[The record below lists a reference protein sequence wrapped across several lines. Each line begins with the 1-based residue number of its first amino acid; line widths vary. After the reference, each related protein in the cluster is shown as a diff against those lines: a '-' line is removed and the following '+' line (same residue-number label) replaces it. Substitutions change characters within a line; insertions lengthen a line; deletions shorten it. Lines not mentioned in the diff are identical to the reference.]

1 MILLDFHNSA
11 VEELLLIRFYNA
23 KSGLKLEKID
33 YTVADFDRVLYRIH
47 NPDKDKTKLLVSL
60 LVNFF
65 NELREYDV
73 ETVLKREYG
82 AYVLD
87 QPYPGYSVT
96 LCFDLTNVPDDYESL
111 AHRVALMKRHCFA
124 AVFEPFFLLQALA
137 DEPIIS
143 KRAIIHYSPDEAM
156 QTPIQVHVQLKSHDL
171 LISKILFI
179 DLSVDFLFAC
189 TRFNEDYR
197 KLEEIAIHRYVQ
209 ALEDRITVIF
219 STVFKDADD
228 VVIGKIFMQEF
239 TEVRRRY
246 DRAPQVLYSHREPP
260 AELRDTDAVGG
271 DNRAYITFVLFPRH
285 LAPNAADRTINLI
298 HTVRNYLH
306 YHIKCAKGYLQLR
319 MRAKTSEF
327 IKILNRAVPTHQQL
341 TDGTGDENS
350 EPAVFV
356 HALGLES
363 SAGGHG
369 PGNRMNRHG
378 GGGRIGGNGF
388 GSDSNMLMP
397 STLSQSDFAC
407 LQKFEDSDDE
417 EDRSEQNG
425 NGDMLNSIPPAP
437 SFDA

>member
-1 MILLDFHNSA
+1 MILLDFHNPA

-82 AYVLD
+82 AYMLD

-156 QTPIQVHVQLKSHDL
+156 
-171 LISKILFI
+171 
-179 DLSVDFLFAC
+179 
-189 TRFNEDYR
+189 
-197 KLEEIAIHRYVQ
+197 YVQ

-369 PGNRMNRHG
+369 PGSRMNRHG
-378 GGGRIGGNGF
+378 GGGRKGGNGF

-417 EDRSEQNG
+417 EDRNEQNG
-425 NGDMLNSIPPAP
+425 NGDILNSIPPAP

>member
-1 MILLDFHNSA
+1 MIILDFHNPA
-11 VEELLLIRFYNA
+11 LEELLLTRFYNA
-23 KSGLKLEKID
+23 KAGLKLEKID

-60 LVNFF
+60 LVSFF
-65 NELREYDV
+65 DELREYDV
-73 ETVLKREYG
+73 EMVLKREYG
-82 AYVLD
+82 AYMLD
-87 QPYPGYSVT
+87 QPFPGYSVT
-96 LCFDLTNVPDDYESL
+96 LCFDLTNVPDDYDSL

-137 DEPIIS
+137 DEPIVS
-143 KRAIIHYSPDEAM
+143 KRAVIHYSPDEAM
-156 QTPIQVHVQLKSHDL
+156 
-171 LISKILFI
+171 
-179 DLSVDFLFAC
+179 
-189 TRFNEDYR
+189 
-197 KLEEIAIHRYVQ
+197 YVQ

-260 AELRDTDAVGG
+260 AELRGTDAVGG

-306 YHIKCAKGYLQLR
+306 YHIKCSKGYLQLR
-319 MRAKTSEF
+319 MRSKTSEF
-327 IKILNRAVPTHQQL
+327 IKILNRAVPTHQQFV
-341 TDGTGDENS
+341 DGTGDENA

-363 SAGGHG
+363 SAGG
-369 PGNRMNRHG
+369 RMNRHG
-378 GGGRIGGNGF
+378 GGGRKVGNSF
-388 GSDSNMLMP
+388 GSDINMLMP

-407 LQKFEDSDDE
+407 MQKFEDSDDE
-417 EDRSEQNG
+417 EDRSER
-425 NGDMLNSIPPAP
+425 NGDGDIFNSFPPAP

>member
-1 MILLDFHNSA
+1 MILLDFHNPA

-73 ETVLKREYG
+73 LKREYG
-82 AYVLD
+82 AYMLD

-156 QTPIQVHVQLKSHDL
+156 
-171 LISKILFI
+171 
-179 DLSVDFLFAC
+179 
-189 TRFNEDYR
+189 
-197 KLEEIAIHRYVQ
+197 YVQ

-369 PGNRMNRHG
+369 PGSRMNRHG
-378 GGGRIGGNGF
+378 GGGRKGGNGF

-417 EDRSEQNG
+417 EDRNEQNG
-425 NGDMLNSIPPAP
+425 NGDVSR
-437 SFDA
+437 

>member
-1 MILLDFHNSA
+1 MIFLEFHNSA
-11 VEELLLIRFYNA
+11 VEDLLLTRFSNA
-23 KSGLKLEKID
+23 KAGFKFEKID

-47 NPDKDKTKLLVSL
+47 NPEGDKSKLLVSL

-65 NELREYDV
+65 DELKEYDV
-73 ETVLKREYG
+73 EGLLRREYG
-82 AYVLD
+82 AYILD
-87 QPYPGYSVT
+87 EPYPGYSVT
-96 LCFDLTNVPDDYESL
+96 LCFDLQNVPEDCEV
-111 AHRVALMKRHCFA
+111 VARHVAMLKRNCFA

-143 KRAIIHYSPDEAM
+143 KRAVIHYSPDEAM
-156 QTPIQVHVQLKSHDL
+156 
-171 LISKILFI
+171 
-179 DLSVDFLFAC
+179 
-189 TRFNEDYR
+189 
-197 KLEEIAIHRYVQ
+197 YVQ

-228 VVIGKIFMQEF
+228 VVIGKIFMQEL

-285 LAPNAADRTINLI
+285 LAPHSADRSINLI

-327 IKILNRAVPTHQQL
+327 IKILNRAVPHQQQQQQQQQL
-341 TDGTGDENS
+341 NNGEES
-350 EPAVFV
+350 AEPAVFV

-363 SAGGHG
+363 SRSQIHRQPANRRGLAS
-369 PGNRMNRHG
+369 GNA
-378 GGGRIGGNGF
+378 F
-388 GSDSNMLMP
+388 SSENMLMP

-407 LQKFEDSDDE
+407 LQKFEDSEDEREEE
-417 EDRSEQNG
+417 EDGVLSAPL
-425 NGDMLNSIPPAP
+425 MANSIPPSP
-437 SFDA
+437 CFDA